1 MNKDLDERLV
11 PNGQYRDAM
20 NIQITNSESGQQ
32 LTSALYQDGSQT
44 AYQGEGAEG
53 APNLSIS
60 SGIGNIGTAQ
70 NLKGNQ
76 IGLYPIA
83 INLQQFL
90 GEDAPPEETS
100 GETDTRT
107 YINPSINQDSSNPDM
122 NVPRVVGAVADEAN
136 NCAYFFFSS
145 PFGIAG
151 TNNLGPFTSSV
162 AITNKLIIFC
172 DRIVKL
178 SRHKKVSASMGQD
191 EYENVFV
198 DKWAVIG
205 SKKQVFNTTPISEF
219 ADEIINTVVNPTYLS
234 NTIFQSN
241 PADGYD
247 QIVVQD
253 ASQYRVGMRF
263 YAQEGGTTSDP
274 DNNFITGYGDDL
286 FCTIVRIDTDNNIL
300 TLSHQQTADL
310 NDAFAF
316 RFIHPERV
324 LQFDQFT
331 DRGSPGFTR
340 LNNISSSS
348 IKVIDDLLIW
358 SDGKNEPKM
367 LNIPRSIEG
376 TRLAGNVINKINE
389 TSFGINI
396 SDQNYSFYSTGE
408 LNHTKLVVKNPNSG
422 VLESISTLENLN
434 FNEVSDDVKL
444 ENITV
449 IKKCPKQQLI
459 VELKESDRDT
469 DTVFQLNNFK
479 FMKDTDGDGDVDDDD
494 DIPAAGDT
502 TQITFPDNIT
512 YRINDKYIFTA
523 ANTDKLVT
531 IRGRIS
537 SIDENNSNLV
547 TIEILFVDKDLE
559 ASRNPQNWTVELEKR
574 PAIFESKFGRFAYR
588 YQYEDNQYSAFSPWS
603 ELAFLPGDFEY
614 SPQQGFNNGM
624 NNNTREIIIK
634 GFLSTVYSRPLD
646 VKAIDIL
653 WKTTDDQ
660 NVYLVKTITREV
672 SSEWKD
678 GINNSNLNETGT
690 LVLTSQ
696 LIHQVVEGNQ
706 ILRAWD
712 NVPRYAKALDLVANR
727 LMFGNYVQGYNVDST
742 IGLRQRI
749 KSEVVDFPE
758 PKKSVKSLRTYQ
770 WGLVLGD
777 KFGRETPVLSN
788 GYKEWN
794 GEILPSTTNVPKDV
808 SKFSNKFNLKQSWE
822 GSDPTSLPWI
832 DYVKYYV
839 KETSNEY
846 YNLVLDR
853 WYNSGD
859 DSVWLAFNS
868 ADRNKVD
875 EETYLVL
882 KNEHGG
888 QGAIDEEARY
898 KIIAIENEAP
908 DFIKT
913 EQRKF
918 KKVELDKI
926 FVYGDANNDGNV
938 DNVSDAV
945 PNALVGQDSIG
956 VQDGIE
962 LDLTKFKGIA
972 KVRFDAE
979 FTDSDGTVY
988 SAHSPYRT
996 VTAVDNTSGSKSV
1009 DIREP
1014 YTLGDINLYQ
1024 RILTQLPDATAL
1036 SIGTADTDN
1045 NFKYFIRFADFVVEN
1060 KPKFD
1065 GKFFVKVNKDSVLEN
1080 RVLSNS
1086 LGEYEV
1092 LNTYEMAFIA
1102 NEVNN
1107 PALDGNEYSAEMD
1120 FEDQDWE
1127 TLGGITS
1134 SNVVSDLGQNSVNSA
1149 NYWTAWKNSPNRTA
1163 DIFIDQVPAIGGSQ
1177 AAAFNLDAPG
1187 QGNFDALVDFNS
1199 GNAPIN
1205 GSGSSSNWQPKGLS
1219 NGTFS
1224 GSRGQ
1229 LTLSVIYGDG
1239 EQPWVGTNSYFKAK
1253 MQQPGSLFRFRD
1265 DPNQVIYRVF
1275 QSTQNITSGGSISGP
1290 INIESKNYNVGDGDD
1305 SCINRSTIIVR
1316 FEAIDI
1322 DNQSLQV
1329 GLDHTIWDPRGEVKH
1344 NGLGSITIDF
1354 VQRVAPDNLSDDSV
1368 STNCAC
1374 FETEPKE
1381 DINLDIY
1388 HEASSAVPVR
1398 LKAKNIIDFVGAHK
1412 IQERASSFT
1421 VDKRKL
1427 ESQFQTNFPF
1437 ESVDIPDSFVYQ
1449 AIQDNNIEVRKL
1461 GTTTRLTTT
1470 ITNSV
1475 SDGIC
1480 AGIGD
1485 KVDFNQ
1491 KNGMVTTAIIT
1502 DHKNLLFSGIT
1513 VPSDRYT
1520 FNANGVNFNPAIIG
1534 IPVGTANAN
1543 NITVGM
1549 QVTGDT
1555 TDKGTFVTSIANN
1568 GINFTITLNKLLI
1581 SGGASDFTFIEV
1593 TGIFEL
1599 DREVWKQSIDLN
1611 WNNCYSFG
1619 NGVESD
1625 RIRDDFN
1632 APQIDNGFKVSST
1645 FLNYGE
1651 ENISSGI
1658 IYSGLYNSI
1667 SSVNNLNEFNMAEKI
1682 TKNLN
1687 TAYGSIQAMVARDN
1701 DVVVFAED
1709 KVLRVLSSGRDALF
1723 NADGNPQL
1731 TATDKVLGTA
1741 IPYAGDYGISDNP
1754 HSLAI
1759 DSGRMY
1765 FTDRKR
1771 GAVLRLSRDGLTP
1784 ISDIGMQGFFRKNL
1798 RNYLDIT
1805 GSFDPIAGEYNVA
1818 LHEFRKI
1825 VEGSRHI
1832 SYNEKVKGWVSFKSF
1847 IPRVAVG
1854 VTDAYFSCSGGGIYR
1869 HYSDLVE
1876 RNSFYGSTMG
1886 SSTNPSKES
1895 KIEIIFNQQPS
1906 IIKSFK
1912 TINYEGSQARINQ
1925 FTTETTDDDG
1935 NSIGFTAN
1943 DEQFY
1948 NLSPKTG
1955 WYVEHV
1961 RTNAQTGN
1969 VPEFIKKEGKW
1980 FNNLIGSKTYYNSKF
1995 DNNIDTREFSVQGIG
2010 FVLQA
2015 PTIPPTSS
2023 DGGVEEDTTIF
2034 TQTEVDVTV
2043 VATDPDLVEYEID
2056 KPPSDDF
2063 GIDVPDTNFEE
2074 IEADINKPPADITN
2088 VTTSSESTEI
2098 EQNKPQ

>member
-20 NIQITNSESGQQ
+20 NIQITNSEDGQQ
-32 LTSALYQDGSQT
+32 NENTYVGTSSFDTNSFQSLY
-44 AYQGEGAEG
+44 
-53 APNLSIS
+53 PNQAIS
-60 SGIGNIGTAQ
+60 TGIGNVGTAQ
-70 NLKGNQ
+70 NLLGNELGLKA
-76 IGLYPIA
+76 IGSTIQGTYDDPNNDGIFVEGSDSY
-83 INLQQFL
+83 FL
-90 GEDAPPEETS
+90 LDLNNTS
-100 GETDTRT
+100 FESPTLGSTDGLN
-107 YINPSINQDSSNPDM
+107 IDI
-122 NVPRVVGAVADEAN
+122 PRVIASVADETN
-136 NCAYFFFSS
+136 NCAYFFISS
-145 PFGIAG
+145 PLQPLEDIS
-151 TNNLGPFTSSV
+151 GPSAQSV
-162 AITNKLIIFC
+162 KVKGKELVYC

-178 SRHKKVSASMGQD
+178 TKTQD
-191 EYENVFV
+191 NQTEFDKYEHVFI
-198 DKWAVIG
+198 DKFMVCDIKSG
-205 SKKQVFNTTPISEF
+205 VFKTDTTSG
-219 ADEIINTVVNPTYLS
+219 DIINTASDITYKS
-234 NTIFQSN
+234 NTVFQSN
-241 PADGYD
+241 PANGYE
-247 QIVVQD
+247 QIVVKN
-253 ASQYRVGMRF
+253 ASKYRVGMKF
-263 YAQEGGTTSDP
+263 YAQQVVANSTV
-274 DNNFITGYGDDL
+274 NLITGYGNDT
-286 FCTIVRIDTDNNIL
+286 FCTIIRIDTTNNIL

-310 NDAFAF
+310 NNAEVIKFV
-316 RFIHPERV
+316 HPERV
-324 LQFDQFT
+324 LQFNQMLST
-331 DRGSPGFTR
+331 EA
-340 LNNISSSS
+340 LNVIPSCS
-348 IKVIDDLLIW
+348 INVIDDLLIW
-358 SDGKNEPKM
+358 SDGKHEPKM
-367 LNIPRSIEG
+367 INVPRSLAG
-376 TRLAGNVINKINE
+376 TNRASGGNNEIRRLASQGYDGN
-389 TSFGINI
+389 
-396 SDQNYSFYSTGE
+396 QNYSYEIPFQI
-408 LNHTKLVVKNPNSG
+408 NHTKLFVNDPNSG
-422 VLESISTLENLN
+422 TLENISTLENLN
-434 FNEVSDDVKL
+434 FNEVSDDIKL

-494 DIPAAGDT
+494 DIPAAGDKVE
-502 TQITFPDNIT
+502 ILFPDNIT

-531 IRGRIS
+531 IRGKIS
-537 SIDENNSNLV
+537 SVDDDNPNLV

-624 NNNTREIIIK
+624 NNNAREIVIK
-634 GFLSTVYSRPLD
+634 GFLSTVYTRPLD
-646 VKAIDIL
+646 VKSIDIL

-660 NVYLVKTITREV
+660 NVYLVKSITREV

-690 LVLTSQ
+690 LILTSQ
-696 LIHQVVEGNQ
+696 LIHQVVESNQ
-706 ILRAWD
+706 LLRAWD

-758 PKKSVKSLRTYQ
+758 PKKSVKTLRTYQ

-794 GEILPSTTNVPKDV
+794 GELLPSATNVPKDV

-875 EETYLVL
+875 EETYLIL

-918 KKVELDKI
+918 KKVELNKV
-926 FVYGDANNDGNV
+926 FVYGDTDGDGTP

-945 PNALVGQDSIG
+945 PTALVGVDSIG
-956 VQDGIE
+956 VNSNIE

-996 VTAVDNTSGSKSV
+996 VTAVENGQAGNPGTV

-1036 SIGTADTDN
+1036 PIGTADTDN

-1199 GNAPIN
+1199 GLNPIN

-1322 DNQSLQV
+1322 DNQSLQT

-1398 LKAKNIIDFVGAHK
+1398 LKTKNIIDFVGAHK

-1427 ESQFQTNFPF
+1427 SNNTY
-1437 ESVDIPDSFVYQ
+1437 ESVNIPDSFVYQ
-1449 AIQDNNIEVRKL
+1449 TLHANNVEVRKL

-1470 ITNSV
+1470 ITSGV

-1502 DHKNLLFSGIT
+1502 DHKNLLFSGVA

-1520 FNANGVNFNPAIIG
+1520 ISGGGSAGNAISILLSDS
-1534 IPVGTANAN
+1534 NAN
-1543 NITVGM
+1543 NVTVGM
-1549 QVTGDT
+1549 QVTGTNVDAGSFIT
-1555 TDKGTFVTSIANN
+1555 QITNTINN
-1568 GINFTITLNKLLI
+1568 RVIFLNKNLL
-1581 SGGASDFTFIEV
+1581 SAGDSSFTFIEV

-1599 DREVWKQSIDLN
+1599 DKEVWKQSIDLN

-1687 TAYGSIQAMVARDN
+1687 TAYGAIQAMVARDN
-1701 DVVVFAED
+1701 DVIVFAED

-1731 TATDKVLGTA
+1731 TATNKVLGTA
-1741 IPYAGDYGISDNP
+1741 MPYAGDYGISDNP
-1754 HSLAI
+1754 QSLAI
-1759 DSGRMY
+1759 DSSRMY
-1765 FTDRKR
+1765 FADRKR

-1798 RNYLDIT
+1798 SQYRQIT
-1805 GSFDPIAGEYNVA
+1805 GSFDPVAGEYNLVC
-1818 LHEFRKI
+1818 HEIPKV
-1825 VEGSRHI
+1825 VEVSKCI
-1832 SYNEKVKGWVSFKSF
+1832 SFNEKIKGWVSFKSF
-1847 IPRVAVG
+1847 KPNVAIG
-1854 VTDAYFSCSGGGIYR
+1854 LNNSYYSCNKGAIYR
-1869 HYSDLVE
+1869 HYSVLVE
-1876 RNSFYGSTMG
+1876 RNSFYDSQMPTAANPNP
-1886 SSTNPSKES
+1886 TNPSTES
-1895 KIEIIFNQQPS
+1895 EIELIFNQAPS
-1906 IIKSFK
+1906 NVKSFK
-1912 TINYEGSQARINQ
+1912 TINYEGSQARVNQ
-1925 FTTETTDDDG
+1925 FTTTTTDDDG

-1943 DEQFY
+1943 DNEFY
-1948 NLSPKTG
+1948 NLLSKDG
-1955 WYVEHV
+1955 WYVETII
-1961 RTNAQTGN
+1961 TNKQTGN
-1969 VPEFIKKEGKW
+1969 VPEFIEKEGKW
-1980 FNNLIGSKTYYNSKF
+1980 FNNIIGAKTFYTTKDN
-1995 DNNIDTREFSVQGIG
+1995 NNIDTQEFSVQGIG

-2015 PTIPPTSS
+2015 P
-2023 DGGVEEDTTIF
+2023 VEESTTTTF
-2034 TQTEVDVTV
+2034 TQTEVDVSV
-2043 VATDPDLVEYEID
+2043 VATNSSGTSFEEADPN
-2056 KPPSDDF
+2056 KPPTINTSTS
-2063 GIDVPDTNFEE
+2063 GTATELE
-2074 IEADINKPPADITN
+2074 INKP
-2088 VTTSSESTEI
+2088 
-2098 EQNKPQ
+2098 Q

>member
-20 NIQITNSESGQQ
+20 NIQITNSEDGQQ
-32 LTSALYQDGSQT
+32 NENTYVGTSSVDTNSFQSSY
-44 AYQGEGAEG
+44 
-53 APNLSIS
+53 PNQAIS
-60 SGIGNIGTAQ
+60 TGIGNVGTAQ
-70 NLKGNQ
+70 NLLGNQ
-76 IGLYPIA
+76 LGLKAIGSTIQGTYNDPDNDGIFVQGSDSYFLLDLNNTSFESSTIGSTDGLD
-83 INLQQFL
+83 IN
-90 GEDAPPEETS
+90 
-100 GETDTRT
+100 
-107 YINPSINQDSSNPDM
+107 I
-122 NVPRVVGAVADEAN
+122 PRVIASVADETN
-136 NCAYFFFSS
+136 NCAYFFISS
-145 PFGIAG
+145 PIPELEDVSGPIAQSIKTKG
-151 TNNLGPFTSSV
+151 KELV
-162 AITNKLIIFC
+162 YC

-178 SRHKKVSASMGQD
+178 TKTQNSQTEFDK
-191 EYENVFV
+191 YEHVFI
-198 DKWAVIG
+198 DKFMVCDIKSG
-205 SKKQVFNTTPISEF
+205 VFKTDATSG
-219 ADEIINTVVNPTYLS
+219 DIINTASDITYKS
-234 NTIFQSN
+234 NTAFQSN
-241 PADGYD
+241 PANGYE
-247 QIVVQD
+247 QIVVKN
-253 ASQYRVGMRF
+253 ASKYRVGMKF
-263 YAQEGGTTSDP
+263 YAQQIVGNSTV
-274 DNNFITGYGDDL
+274 NLITGYGNDT
-286 FCTIVRIDTDNNIL
+286 FCTIIRIDATNNIL

-310 NDAFAF
+310 NNAEVIK
-316 RFIHPERV
+316 FIHPERV
-324 LQFDQFT
+324 LQFNQFT
-331 DRGSPGFTR
+331 QTQA
-340 LNNISSSS
+340 LNVIPSCS
-348 IKVIDDLLIW
+348 INVIDDLLIW
-358 SDGKNEPKM
+358 SDGKHEPKM
-367 LNIPRSIEG
+367 INIPRS
-376 TRLAGNVINKINE
+376 LAGTNSASGGNNRI
-389 TSFGINI
+389 TSLNTFNYDG
-396 SDQNYSFYSTGE
+396 DQNYAYEIPFQI
-408 LNHTKLVVKNPNSG
+408 NHTKLFVNDPNSG
-422 VLESISTLENLN
+422 TLENISTLENLN
-434 FNEVSDDVKL
+434 FNEVSDDIKL

-494 DIPAAGDT
+494 DIPAAGDKVE
-502 TQITFPDNIT
+502 ILFPDNIT

-531 IRGRIS
+531 IRGKIS
-537 SIDENNSNLV
+537 SVDDDNPNLV

-624 NNNTREIIIK
+624 NNNAREIVIK
-634 GFLSTVYSRPLD
+634 GFLSTVYTRPLD
-646 VKAIDIL
+646 VKSIDIL

-660 NVYLVKTITREV
+660 NVYLVKSITREV

-690 LVLTSQ
+690 LILTSQ
-696 LIHQVVEGNQ
+696 LIHQVVESNQ
-706 ILRAWD
+706 LLRAWD

-742 IGLRQRI
+742 VGLRQRI
-749 KSEVVDFPE
+749 KSDVVDFPE
-758 PKKSVKSLRTYQ
+758 PKKSVKTLRTYQ

-794 GEILPSTTNVPKDV
+794 GELLPSATNVPKDV

-875 EETYLVL
+875 EETYLIL

-918 KKVELDKI
+918 KKVELNKV
-926 FVYGDANNDGNV
+926 FVYGDTDGDGTP

-945 PNALVGQDSIG
+945 PTALVGVDSIQ
-956 VQDGIE
+956 VNSNIV
-962 LDLTKFKGIA
+962 LDLAKFKGIA

-996 VTAVDNTSGSKSV
+996 VTAVEDGQGNNPGTV

-1102 NEVNN
+1102 NQVNN

-1187 QGNFDALVDFNS
+1187 QGNFDALVNFNS
-1199 GNAPIN
+1199 GFNAIN
-1205 GSGSSSNWQPKGLS
+1205 GSGSSSNWQPAGLS

-1322 DNQSLQV
+1322 DNESLQT

-1398 LKAKNIIDFVGAHK
+1398 LKTKNIIDFVGAHK

-1421 VDKRKL
+1421 VDKRRL
-1427 ESQFQTNFPF
+1427 SNNTY
-1437 ESVDIPDSFVYQ
+1437 ESVNIPDSFVYQ
-1449 AIQDNNIEVRKL
+1449 TLHANNVEVRKL

-1470 ITNSV
+1470 ITSGV

-1502 DHKNLLFSGIT
+1502 DHKKLLLSA
-1513 VPSDRYT
+1513 VAVSSDRYT
-1520 FNANGVNFNPAIIG
+1520 ITAQASSSLPPFNPAIIAVPAANWNSN
-1534 IPVGTANAN
+1534 IAVGMEVTGN
-1543 NITVGM
+1543 NI
-1549 QVTGDT
+1549 
-1555 TDKGTFVTSIANN
+1555 DKGTFVKSITTVNN
-1568 GINFTITLNKLLI
+1568 GDVIVLL
-1581 SGGASDFTFIEV
+1581 SKNVESNSTGPESYTFIEV

-1599 DREVWKQSIDLN
+1599 DKEVWKQSIDLN

-1687 TAYGSIQAMVARDN
+1687 TAYGAIQAMVARDN
-1701 DVVVFAED
+1701 DVVVLAED

-1731 TATDKVLGTA
+1731 TATNKVLGTA
-1741 IPYAGDYGISDNP
+1741 MPYAGDYGISDNP
-1754 HSLAI
+1754 QSLAI
-1759 DSGRMY
+1759 DSSRMY
-1765 FTDRKR
+1765 FADRKR

-1798 RNYLDIT
+1798 SQYRQIT
-1805 GSFDPIAGEYNVA
+1805 GSFDPVAGEYNLVC
-1818 LHEFRKI
+1818 HEIPKV
-1825 VEGSRHI
+1825 VEVSKCI
-1832 SYNEKVKGWVSFKSF
+1832 SFNEKIKGWVSFKSF
-1847 IPRVAVG
+1847 KPNVAVG
-1854 VTDAYFSCSGGGIYR
+1854 LNNSYYSCNKGAIYR
-1869 HYSDLVE
+1869 HYSFLVE
-1876 RNSFYGSTMG
+1876 RNSFYDSQMPTAANPNP
-1886 SSTNPSKES
+1886 TNPSTES
-1895 KIEIIFNQQPS
+1895 EIELIFNQAPS
-1906 IIKSFK
+1906 NIKSFK
-1912 TINYEGSQARINQ
+1912 TINYEGSQARVNQ
-1925 FTTETTDDDG
+1925 FTTTATDDDG

-1943 DEQFY
+1943 DNEFY
-1948 NLSPKTG
+1948 NLLSKDG
-1955 WYVEHV
+1955 WYVETII
-1961 RTNAQTGN
+1961 TNKQTGN
-1969 VPEFIKKEGKW
+1969 VPEFIEKEGKW
-1980 FNNLIGSKTYYNSKF
+1980 FNNIIGAKTFYTTKDN
-1995 DNNIDTREFSVQGIG
+1995 NNIDTQEFSVQGIG

-2015 PTIPPTSS
+2015 P
-2023 DGGVEEDTTIF
+2023 VEEGTTTTF
-2034 TQTEVDVTV
+2034 TQTEADVSV
-2043 VATDPDLVEYEID
+2043 VATNSSETSFEEADPN
-2056 KPPSDDF
+2056 KPPTINTSTS
-2063 GIDVPDTNFEE
+2063 GTATELE
-2074 IEADINKPPADITN
+2074 INKP
-2088 VTTSSESTEI
+2088 
-2098 EQNKPQ
+2098 Q